1 VQVAQFIHRYPPALG
16 GAEQWIA
23 RLSRG
28 LTAQGDR
35 VTVRTTTALDLSAL
49 WKKGHTETLPGDR
62 IEQGILVKRFRPICR
77 FPGRKYLLKPLSLLG
92 EYGQLWFEPVNP
104 IVPAMW
110 RDVLS
115 DPSPCDVVHVAAFPF
130 GYIAACAERLAKRH
144 KAPLVI
150 TPFLHLGTSQ
160 TARDYTPP
168 ALCRLLREANRVL
181 VQTPTELEAVAQL
194 GVERKRIVL
203 QGLGVDPAECT
214 GGHRQQARQ
223 RWGIPE
229 EAIVVGHLANQSRE
243 KGTLDLLAAHQ
254 ANPNF
259 HLLLA
264 GPLMPDFQRH
274 WQASPL
280 RPGLTQLGP
289 LDDQEKKDFFAA
301 IDLFA
306 MPSLTDS
313 FGLVFLEAWAN
324 GLPVIGYRAGGV
336 ADVIRHEKD
345 GLLVDYDPA
354 NQGRLNEAMQ
364 RLVSNA
370 TLRTEYGQA
379 GRDRLPIDF
388 RWEEKIAIARETMRS
403 I

>member
-1 VQVAQFIHRYPPALG
+1 MHVAQFIHRYPPALG

-28 LTAQGDR
+28 LSARGDQ

-49 WKKGHTETLPGDR
+49 WRKGHAGTLPGDR
-62 IEQGILVKRFRPICR
+62 IEEGILVKRFRPVCR

-92 EYGQLWFEPVNP
+92 QYGQLWFEPVNP
-104 IVPAMW
+104 IVPGMW
-110 RDVLS
+110 RDVEQ
-115 DPSPCDVVHVAAFPF
+115 DQTPCDVVHAAAFPF
-130 GYIAACAERLAKRH
+130 GWIMGCAERLAKRH
-144 KAPLVI
+144 RAPLVL
-150 TPFLHLGTSQ
+150 TPFLHLGTAQ
-160 TARDYTPP
+160 TARAYTPR
-168 ALCRLLREANRVL
+168 ALCRVLREANRVL
-181 VQTPTELEAVAQL
+181 VQTPTEFEAVAQL

-214 GGHRQQARQ
+214 GGDRQQARK
-223 RWGIPE
+223 RWGISE

-254 ANPNF
+254 ASPNF

-264 GPLMPDFQRH
+264 GPFMPAFQRH
-274 WQASPL
+274 WEALPTQ
-280 RPGLTQLGP
+280 PGITQLGP
-289 LDDQEKKDFFAA
+289 LSDGDKKDFFAA
-301 IDLFA
+301 LDLFA

-336 ADVIRHEKD
+336 ADVIHHEKD
-345 GLLVDYDPA
+345 GLLVDYNPG
-354 NQGRLNEAMQ
+354 NLTSLIEALQ
-364 RLVSNA
+364 RLVGNPD
-370 TLRTEYGQA
+370 LRTSYGHA
-379 GRDRLPIDF
+379 GQERLPIDF
-388 RWEEKIAIARETMRS
+388 RWEEKIEIAREVMR